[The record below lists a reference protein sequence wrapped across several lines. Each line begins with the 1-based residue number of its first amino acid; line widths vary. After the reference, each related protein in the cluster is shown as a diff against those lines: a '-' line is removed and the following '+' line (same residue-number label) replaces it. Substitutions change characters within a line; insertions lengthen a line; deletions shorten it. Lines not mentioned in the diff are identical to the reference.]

1 MRGLCGND
9 DVGQMSAWYVL
20 SALGL
25 HPVCPGSGK
34 WIVTTPLFERAEV
47 RLRDMKR
54 GTSPVLTIVAKGAAD
69 PANVYIRSARL
80 NGRPLDRAWVTTAEL
95 LAGAR
100 LEYELGPEPN
110 ERLFTRRP

>member
-1 MRGLCGND
+1 MR
-9 DVGQMSAWYVL
+9 
-20 SALGL
+20 
-25 HPVCPGSGK
+25 
-34 WIVTTPLFERAEV
+34 
-47 RLRDMKR
+47 R
-54 GTSPVLTIVAKGAAD
+54 GTSPVLTIIAKGAAD